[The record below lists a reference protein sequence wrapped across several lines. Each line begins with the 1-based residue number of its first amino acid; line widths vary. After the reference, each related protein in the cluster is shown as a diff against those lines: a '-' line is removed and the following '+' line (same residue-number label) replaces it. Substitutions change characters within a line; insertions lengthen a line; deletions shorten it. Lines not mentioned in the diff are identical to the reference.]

1 MICGKPR
8 KELSCGNK
16 ESFKEVRNSKLDIHI
31 FHNDVKIHL
40 SKKTSRK
47 YPQNGHAYI
56 MIVAAVDIRVL
67 VLVLFSVV

>member
-8 KELSCGNK
+8 KELSYGNK
-16 ESFKEVRNSKLDIHI
+16 EHFKEVTNSKLDIHI

-47 YPQNGHAYI
+47 YPKIA
-56 MIVAAVDIRVL
+56 ML
-67 VLVLFSVV
+67 VL